1 MRECEEPRM
10 DKLAEVAQGSER
22 VQSLA
27 GARGGRRLVLVAA
40 AGRQLSQADG
50 AAHSAE
56 LHLCLWLR
64 SKLCCLAASR
74 RAAWLAAAVY
84 GWTHGQRAR
93 DALQVQSGACTPT
106 REQWSAA
113 GGVLMTS

>member
-1 MRECEEPRM
+1 MREEPRM
-10 DKLAEVAQGSER
+10 DKLAEAAQGSER

-27 GARGGRRLVLVAA
+27 GARGGRRLMLLAA

-64 SKLCCLAASR
+64 SKLCCLAA
-74 RAAWLAAAVY
+74 WLAAAVY

-93 DALQVQSGACTPT
+93 DALQIQSGACTPT

>member
-10 DKLAEVAQGSER
+10 DKALAEAAQGSER
-22 VQSLA
+22 EQSFA
-27 GARGGRRLVLVAA
+27 GAREGRRLVLVAA

-113 GGVLMTS
+113 GGVL